1 MALGLISDVG
11 YQIPLC
17 QEFGLHPI
25 SHPFVLIL
33 LRPSQKHMFSMWGL
47 SQKHNGFWIY
57 LGYGSLGPAPL
68 WVMTW
73 QGDSSEICSQN
84 DYLVHMPSMWPT
96 RLSQLKPSH
105 VFRVTRWWWATS
117 IMTEGYRA
125 IFIMTVQILTQHR
138 DVKPNPY
145 FSSIW
150 EEIGY
155 SL

>member
-1 MALGLISDVG
+1 MALGLISDVD

-17 QEFGLHPI
+17 QECGLHPI

-68 WVMTW
+68 WVIMTW

-117 IMTEGYRA
+117 IMTEGYIYYDSPNINPTQRREA
-125 IFIMTVQILTQHR
+125 QPIL
-138 DVKPNPY
+138 
-145 FSSIW
+145 
-150 EEIGY
+150 
-155 SL
+155 